1 MLWKLKGSRRL
12 ARGGAPT
19 SPDLCVYH
27 RLCPGRLRPLTGAGS
42 RAGNEWDDQVFVT
55 YRSSQGFSLKV
66 PESWTR
72 TETASSVVFEDKH
85 RRIEVSI
92 VNPRASP
99 SAATARAARF
109 ATKHRAVV
117 IHSVRETKLPAG
129 CSIQI
134 RFTSACEPSP
144 GAKKEIGLES
154 VRYLIT
160 GFGKIAVLTFC
171 APAVVQAADLWKLIA
186 NSFRW

>member
-1 MLWKLKGSRRL
+1 MLWKLKGSRHL
-12 ARGGAPT
+12 ARAGALT
-19 SPDLCVYH
+19 LPDLRVDH
-27 RLCPGRLRPLTGAGS
+27 RLRPGRVRPLTGARS
-42 RAGNEWDDQVFVT
+42 RAGNEWDHRVFIT

-99 SAATARAARF
+99 IAATARAARF
-109 ATKHRAVV
+109 AKRRPAVV
-117 IHSVRETKLPAG
+117 IHCVRETKLPAG
-129 CSIQI
+129 RAIQI
-134 RFTSACEPSP
+134 TFTSACQPSP
-144 GAKKEIGLES
+144 GAKKEFGLASE
-154 VRYLIT
+154 RYLIT
-160 GFGKIAVLTFC
+160 GFGKIAVLTLC
-171 APAVVQAADLWKLIA
+171 APAVAQAADLWKLIA